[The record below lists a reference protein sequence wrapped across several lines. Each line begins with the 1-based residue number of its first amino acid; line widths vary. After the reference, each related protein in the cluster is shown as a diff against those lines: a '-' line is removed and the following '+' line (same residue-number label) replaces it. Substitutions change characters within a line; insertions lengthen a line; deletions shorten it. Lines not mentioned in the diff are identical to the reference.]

1 MPRRKRT
8 SNDGKV
14 TKQEVPSSVA
24 ASSVNTDDMKT
35 PVPTTRT
42 NRSGNKEKCEVED
55 VFTAVQRKGRR
66 TQETEPSERLLSA
79 NNDVTGNCDKRTKR
93 NGNPPAASKPKK
105 RRFSSGRHSG
115 NCQNNRLVD
124 AEDIINKHKTGSKN
138 NGLTQNASSVSAGR
152 YKTGSNDLT
161 QDACSVS
168 ARLADQCEVAMGCSN
183 SAETVEENVSMENI
197 STAGRGRKTGV
208 RERRT
213 QSGIGTRVRKDRLNK
228 RSNDP
233 KLKDYQRLH
242 AVASSLQLED
252 MGTFSPHTASPLSQP
267 KRKDFKPSFVLPSLD
282 DDECSQSDDRSQ
294 PNNQADQSCAQTSNE
309 ISSNIRSED
318 SLSQNIEKQ
327 RGRRKSNTAIS
338 KENKPST
345 GLTTDS
351 QHIAHKSSLKSIPLS
366 ATRNNFVAED
376 DDVIQPELHT
386 SSGKTINT
394 AGNSGNF

>member
-1 MPRRKRT
+1 MPRHKRA
-8 SNDGKV
+8 SNDGK
-14 TKQEVPSSVA
+14 EVPSSVA
-24 ASSVNTDDMKT
+24 ASSVNTDDMKS
-35 PVPTTRT
+35 PVPTTRA
-42 NRSGNKEKCEVED
+42 NRSANKEKCEVED
-55 VFTAVQRKGRR
+55 VFTALQRKGRR
-66 TQETEPSERLLSA
+66 PQETEPSERLLSA

-138 NGLTQNASSVSAGR
+138 NDLTQNASSVSAGR
-152 YKTGSNDLT
+152 YKTGSNDPT

-168 ARLADQCEVAMGCSN
+168 ARLADQCDEVAMGCSN
-183 SAETVEENVSMENI
+183 SAGTVEENVHMENI
-197 STAGRGRKTGV
+197 STPYRGRKKGV
-208 RERRT
+208 RERKT
-213 QSGIGTRVRKDRLNK
+213 QRQSCIGTRVRKDRLNK

-252 MGTFSPHTASPLSQP
+252 TGTFSPDTASPLLQP

-282 DDECSQSDDRSQ
+282 DDDCSQSDDRSQ
-294 PNNQADQSCAQTSNE
+294 PNIQADESCAQNSNE
-309 ISSNIRSED
+309 ISSNIGSED

-327 RGRRKSNTAIS
+327 RGRRKSNTAIA

-345 GLTTDS
+345 GLPTDS
-351 QHIAHKSSLKSIPLS
+351 QHIAQKSSLKSIPLS
-366 ATRNNFVAED
+366 AIRNNFVAED

-386 SSGKTINT
+386 SSGKTVNT

>member
-1 MPRRKRT
+1 MPRRKNA
-8 SNDGKV
+8 SNDGIV
-14 TKQEVPSSVA
+14 TKQVPSSVA

-35 PVPTTRT
+35 PVPAARA

-55 VFTAVQRKGRR
+55 VFTAMQRKGRR
-66 TQETEPSERLLSA
+66 TQETEPSERLLPS

-93 NGNPPAASKPKK
+93 NCNPPAASKAKK

-124 AEDIINKHKTGSKN
+124 AEDIINKHKTGSKDSDQ
-138 NGLTQNASSVSAGR
+138 TQNESSISAGR
-152 YKTGSNDLT
+152 DNTGSNDLT
-161 QDACSVS
+161 KDACSVS
-168 ARLADQCEVAMGCSN
+168 ARLADQCDEVAVGCSN
-183 SAETVEENVSMENI
+183 SAVTVEENFSMENI
-197 STAGRGRKTGV
+197 STADRGRKKGV
-208 RERRT
+208 RERKI

-242 AVASSLQLED
+242 AVASSLQLEG
-252 MGTFSPHTASPLSQP
+252 MGISSPDAASPLSQP

-282 DDECSQSDDRSQ
+282 DDECSQSDDTSQ
-294 PNNQADQSCAQTSNE
+294 PNIQADESCAQNSNE

-318 SLSQNIEKQ
+318 SLSQRIEKR
-327 RGRRKSNTAIS
+327 RGRRKSDTAIA

-345 GLTTDS
+345 CLPTDS

-366 ATRNNFVAED
+366 ATRDNFVAED
-376 DDVIQPELHT
+376 DDVIQPELDT
-386 SSGKTINT
+386 SSGKTIST

>member
-1 MPRRKRT
+1 MPRRKRA
-8 SNDGKV
+8 SNDGK
-14 TKQEVPSSVA
+14 EVPSSVA
-24 ASSVNTDDMKT
+24 ASSVNTDDVKT
-35 PVPTTRT
+35 PLPTTRV

-79 NNDVTGNCDKRTKR
+79 NNYVTGNCDKRTKR
-93 NGNPPAASKPKK
+93 NCNPPAASKPKK

-138 NGLTQNASSVSAGR
+138 SDIAQNASSVSEIR
-152 YKTGSNDLT
+152 DKTGSNDPT

-168 ARLADQCEVAMGCSN
+168 SRLADQCDEVVMGCSN
-183 SAETVEENVSMENI
+183 SAATEEENVSLEDL
-197 STAGRGRKTGV
+197 STADRGRKKGV
-208 RERRT
+208 RERKIR
-213 QSGIGTRVRKDRLNK
+213 SGIGTRVRKDRLNK

-252 MGTFSPHTASPLSQP
+252 MGTFSPDTASPLSQP

-294 PNNQADQSCAQTSNE
+294 PDNEADQSCAQTSNE

-318 SLSQNIEKQ
+318 SLSQKFEKQ
-327 RGRRKSNTAIS
+327 RGRRKSNTAIA

-345 GLTTDS
+345 GLPTDS

-376 DDVIQPELHT
+376 DGVIQPELHT

-394 AGNSGNF
+394 GNNKFR